1 MKVRS
6 ITYFCDP
13 GRPSESRRFD
23 EAARFLER
31 ARQAIE
37 QSGYE
42 VQTTRMALTPFG
54 EYLPLASAQA
64 AADGA
69 RKLLAALADK
79 PIDYLS
85 IGPARP
91 GEPQATTLL
100 PDILAAG
107 EKLFASIL
115 LTDVR
120 RGISTAAVRA
130 AANAIMRAAHLRPD
144 GFANLRLASL
154 AGVGPGSPFFPA
166 AYHAGGPPAF
176 AIATE
181 AADLAV
187 EAFEHAP
194 DLDSAGRRLTE
205 SIEGAARRL
214 THAVVACTELQGAH
228 YAGIDFSLAPF
239 PTEAASIGA
248 AIERMGVARVGLPGS
263 AMAAALLTQA
273 IDRADFPRTGFCGL
287 LLPIFE
293 DAVLARRAGEGALD
307 VSDLL
312 LYCTMCGTG
321 LDTLPLAGDT
331 PAESIAALLL
341 DVAAVALRH
350 AKPLTARL
358 MPLPGKRAGDPV
370 EFDFAYFAPSRV
382 MELRAEAPGGLL
394 AAAEWIAIEP
404 HRTI

>member
-1 MKVRS
+1 VKVRS

-13 GRPSESRRFD
+13 GWPPEARRFD

-31 ARQAIE
+31 ARWVVE

-42 VQTTRMALTPFG
+42 VQTTRLALTPFG
-54 EYLPLASAQA
+54 EYLPLVSAEA
-64 AADGA
+64 AANGA
-69 RKLLAALADK
+69 RMLLAPLAER
-79 PIDYLS
+79 PIDYIS

-91 GEPQATTLL
+91 GELEACTLL

-130 AANAIMRAAHLRPD
+130 AADAIVRVAHLRPD
-144 GFANLRLASL
+144 GFANLRLAAL
-154 AGVGPGSPFFPA
+154 AAVGPGSPFFPA
-166 AYHAGGPPAF
+166 AYHAGGPPTF

-187 EAFEHAP
+187 DAFEHAP
-194 DLDSAGRRLTE
+194 NLDSAGHRLTE
-205 SIEGAARRL
+205 SIEGSARTL
-214 THAVVACTELQGAH
+214 THAVLDSTELQSAH

-239 PTEAASIGA
+239 PAQAASIGA
-248 AIERMGVARVGLPGS
+248 AFERLGVARVGLAGS
-263 AMAAALLTQA
+263 ALAAALLTQA
-273 IDRADFPRTGFCGL
+273 IDRAEFPRTGFCGL

-321 LDTLPLAGDT
+321 LDTIPLPGDT
-331 PAESIAALLL
+331 PAQSIAALLL

-382 MELRAEAPGGLL
+382 MRMKAEPPAGLL

-404 HRTI
+404 HRRT